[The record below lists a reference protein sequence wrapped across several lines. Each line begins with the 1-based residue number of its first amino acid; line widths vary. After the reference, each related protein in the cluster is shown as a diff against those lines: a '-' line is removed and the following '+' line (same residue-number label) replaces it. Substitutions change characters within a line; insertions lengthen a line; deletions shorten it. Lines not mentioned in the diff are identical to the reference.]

1 MPVSHV
7 VPQHGAGGQQG
18 RERVSSVPAA
28 PCLQVSFPG
37 HPGSSA
43 PASFTSRPCLCPPES
58 QPPPVLPSLFLP
70 GSCSGGRGRCPSPP
84 PPESPEP
91 PWPGP
96 PGPPAVLLGP
106 RTRSGVGTSPESFIV
121 GHVYGDLPCSESD
134 RRRLLRRLFI
144 GNTSHTKANMFLGWV
159 VPTSKA
165 KKPEKTLPPVSA
177 SLTPGL
183 TGGVRSLGSAPAVG
197 LPGSLGVGGFGKLQ
211 ARAQDSERRAE
222 CFSLFPRGLPHAAR
236 PSATHIGGHFSWAP
250 SVDDDGSQELAWGL
264 LGEGLGWTQRSR
276 RGSRRAPSR

>member
-1 MPVSHV
+1 M
-7 VPQHGAGGQQG
+7 
-18 RERVSSVPAA
+18 SSVPAA

-43 PASFTSRPCLCPPES
+43 PASFTSVSAFVHLKASPRLSC
-58 QPPPVLPSLFLP
+58 LPSFCRAAALEAEEGAPPRPRPRARSPRGLARLVLRL
-70 GSCSGGRGRCPSPP
+70 CS
-84 PPESPEP
+84 
-91 PWPGP
+91 WGP
-96 PGPPAVLLGP
+96 VRAQV
-106 RTRSGVGTSPESFIV
+106 SSTSPESFIV

-183 TGGVRSLGSAPAVG
+183 TGGGRSLGSAPAVG
-197 LPGSLGVGGFGKLQ
+197 LPGSLGVGGVGKLQ
-211 ARAQDSERRAE
+211 ARARDSERRAE

-236 PSATHIGGHFSWAP
+236 PSATHIGGDCSWAP
-250 SVDDDGSQELAWGL
+250 SVDGDGS
-264 LGEGLGWTQRSR
+264 
-276 RGSRRAPSR
+276 